1 MLRYVKLDPTT
12 QIVNSFCCSRVVFS
26 EVQIKVPDLSLLF
39 DNEYI
44 DRTFKRYRRNPNE
57 YTDIL
62 ASNCGRCEGYG
73 FYDWVTRLT
82 TTDDEEEPIY
92 NRGMAKDAMVVKN
105 ENPIT
110 KVYLSKGSFRD
121 SYCYVSDF
129 KPNPLTYQCEQCLG
143 TGLAFHHPL
152 EELIPITLDTLPEK
166 PKAIEVFKSSTL
178 TSLKNIFRR
187 ILHGTQIQDKNYSQ
201 EI

>member
-1 MLRYVKLDPTT
+1 
-12 QIVNSFCCSRVVFS
+12 
-26 EVQIKVPDLSLLF
+26 VPDLSLLF

-44 DRTFKRYRRNPNE
+44 ERTFKRYRRKPNE

-82 TTDDEEEPIY
+82 TTEDEGEPIY
-92 NRGMAKDAMVVKN
+92 NRGIAKDAMVVKN

-110 KVYLSKGSFRD
+110 KLYRIVGKYEDVY
-121 SYCYVSDF
+121 YYVSDF

-143 TGLAFHHPL
+143 TGLAFHHPV
-152 EELIPITLDTLPEK
+152 EDLIPITPDTIPEK
-166 PKAIEVFKSSTL
+166 PKAIEVVKSSMFTN
-178 TSLKNIFRR
+178 LKNIFRR
-187 ILHGTQIQDKNYSQ
+187 IFHGTTIQNQNHRQ

>member
-1 MLRYVKLDPTT
+1 
-12 QIVNSFCCSRVVFS
+12 
-26 EVQIKVPDLSLLF
+26 LLF

-44 DRTFKRYRRNPNE
+44 ERTFKRYRRKPNE

-82 TTDDEEEPIY
+82 TTEDEGEPIY
-92 NRGMAKDAMVVKN
+92 NRGIAKDAMVVKN

-110 KVYLSKGSFRD
+110 KLYRIGGHYEDVY
-121 SYCYVSDF
+121 YYVSDF
-129 KPNPLTYQCEQCLG
+129 KPNPLTYQCEQCRG
-143 TGLAFHHPL
+143 TGLAFNHSL
-152 EELIPITLDTLPEK
+152 EMLTSVTPEDLPKK
-166 PKAIEVFKSSTL
+166 PKAIKVVQNSTFIN
-178 TSLKNIFRR
+178 LKNIVRR
-187 ILHGTQIQDKNYSQ
+187 ILHGTKLQDRNYRQ